1 MKIHRRPWS
10 FVAVLA
16 LLMAGVLLVAGCGAA
31 GPARSLV
38 AGTGIAITATAGPVC
53 PVERVPPD
61 PACAPRPVPD
71 ATILVVDGQGKTVVT
86 VTTGADGTVL
96 VAVPAG
102 AYVLQPLAV
111 PGMMG
116 GAQPVN
122 VTVMDGAVTPAAVS
136 YDTGIR

>member
-1 MKIHRRPWS
+1 MKTQRRLWPS
-10 FVAVLA
+10 IAVLA
-16 LLMAGVLLVAGCGAA
+16 LLIAGCGGA

-38 AGTGIAITATAGPVC
+38 AGTGIAITASAGPVC

-61 PACAPRPVPD
+61 PACAPRPVAD
-71 ATILVVDGQGKTVVT
+71 ATILVVDDQGKTVAT

-102 AYVLQPLAV
+102 DYVLQPQPV
-111 PGMMG
+111 TGMMG

-122 VTVMDGAVTPAAVS
+122 VTVVDGSATPAAIL

>member
-1 MKIHRRPWS
+1 MQTHRRFWP
-10 FVAVLA
+10 FVAVL
-16 LLMAGVLLVAGCGAA
+16 VLLLAGCAA

-38 AGTGIAITATAGPVC
+38 AGTGIAITASAGPTC

-61 PACAPRPVPD
+61 PACAPRPVAD
-71 ATILVVDGQGKTVVT
+71 VTILVVDDQGKTVAT
-86 VTTGADGTVL
+86 VATGADGTVL

-102 AYVLQPLAV
+102 DYVLQPQPV
-111 PGMMG
+111 DGMMG

-122 VTVMDGAVTPAAVS
+122 VTVVDGAATPAAVL

>member
-1 MKIHRRPWS
+1 MKTHRRRWPL
-10 FVAVLA
+10 VAVL
-16 LLMAGVLLVAGCGAA
+16 VLVVAACGT
-31 GPARSLV
+31 GPGRSLV

-61 PACAPRPVPD
+61 PACAARPVAD
-71 ATILVVDGQGKTVVT
+71 ATILVVDAEGKTVAT
-86 VTTGADGTVL
+86 VATGADGTVL

-102 AYVLQPLAV
+102 TYVLQPQAV
-111 PGMMG
+111 TGMMG

-122 VTVMDGAVTPAAVS
+122 VTVVDGAATPAAVS

>member
-1 MKIHRRPWS
+1 MKTHRRLWP
-10 FVAVLA
+10 FVAVL
-16 LLMAGVLLVAGCGAA
+16 VLVVAGCGAA

-38 AGTGIAITATAGPVC
+38 AGTGIAISAVAGPVC

-71 ATILVVDGQGKTVVT
+71 ATILVVDDQGKTVVT
-86 VTTGADGTVL
+86 VTTGADGTAL

-102 AYVLQPLAV
+102 DYVLQPQAV
-111 PGMMG
+111 TGMMG

-122 VTVMDGAVTPAAVS
+122 VTVVDGAATPAVVS

>member
-1 MKIHRRPWS
+1 MKTQRRLWPS
-10 FVAVLA
+10 IAVLA
-16 LLMAGVLLVAGCGAA
+16 LLIAGCGGA

-38 AGTGIAITATAGPVC
+38 AGTGIAITASAGPVC

-61 PACAPRPVPD
+61 PACAPRPVAD
-71 ATILVVDGQGKTVVT
+71 ATILVVDDQGKTVAT

-96 VAVPAG
+96 LAVPAG
-102 AYVLQPLAV
+102 DYVLQPQPV
-111 PGMMG
+111 TGMMG

-122 VTVMDGAVTPAAVS
+122 VTVVDGSATPAAIL

>member
-1 MKIHRRPWS
+1 MKTHRPLWPL
-10 FVAVLA
+10 VAVL
-16 LLMAGVLLVAGCGAA
+16 LLVVAACGAA

-38 AGTGIAITATAGPVC
+38 AGTGIAITAAAGPIC

-61 PACAPRPVPD
+61 PACAARPVAD
-71 ATILVVDGQGKTVVT
+71 ATILVVDDTGKTVAT
-86 VTTGADGTVL
+86 VATGADGTVL

-102 AYVLQPLAV
+102 DYVLQPQPVA
-111 PGMMG
+111 GMMG

-122 VTVMDGAVTPAAVS
+122 VTVVDGSATPAVVS

>member
-1 MKIHRRPWS
+1 MKTQRRLWPS
-10 FVAVLA
+10 IAVLA
-16 LLMAGVLLVAGCGAA
+16 LLIAGCGGA

-38 AGTGIAITATAGPVC
+38 AGTGIAISAAAGPVC

-61 PACAPRPVPD
+61 PACAPRPVAD
-71 ATILVVDGQGKTVVT
+71 ATILVVDDQGKTVAT

-102 AYVLQPLAV
+102 DYVLQPQPV
-111 PGMMG
+111 TGMMG

-122 VTVMDGAVTPAAVS
+122 VTVVDGSATPAAIL

>member
-1 MKIHRRPWS
+1 MKTHRRLWP
-10 FVAVLA
+10 FVAVL
-16 LLMAGVLLVAGCGAA
+16 VLVVAGCGAA

-38 AGTGIAITATAGPVC
+38 AGTGIAISAVAGPVC

-71 ATILVVDGQGKTVVT
+71 ATILVVDAQGKTAVT
-86 VTTGADGTVL
+86 VTTGADGTAL

-102 AYVLQPLAV
+102 AYVLQPQV
-111 PGMMG
+111 VTGMMG

-122 VTVMDGAVTPAAVS
+122 VTVVDGAATPAVVS

>member
-1 MKIHRRPWS
+1 MQIHRRFWPL
-10 FVAVLA
+10 VAVLA
-16 LLMAGVLLVAGCGAA
+16 LLIAGCGAA

-61 PACAPRPVPD
+61 PACAARPVAD
-71 ATILVVDGQGKTVVT
+71 ATIFVVDSQGKTVAT
-86 VTTGADGTVL
+86 VATGADGTVL

-102 AYVLQPLAV
+102 NYVLQPQAV
-111 PGMMG
+111 TGMMG

-122 VTVMDGAVTPAAVS
+122 VTVVDGSATPAVVS

>member
-1 MKIHRRPWS
+1 MKTHRLPWPL
-10 FVAVLA
+10 VA
-16 LLMAGVLLVAGCGAA
+16 LLLLVVAACGAG
-31 GPARSLV
+31 GPGRSLV

-61 PACAPRPVPD
+61 PAGAAGPVAD
-71 ATILVVDGQGKTVVT
+71 ATILVVAAEGNPVATVA
-86 VTTGADGTVL
+86 TGADGTVL

-102 AYVLQPLAV
+102 TYVLQPQAV
-111 PGMMG
+111 TGMMG

-122 VTVMDGAVTPAAVS
+122 VTVADGAATPAAVS